1 MDHTRDPF
9 EHFGTF
15 PNEIDPDSQAMLENA
30 VAGIPFQENV
40 FYVRKPELGHTDRDG
55 DGLSDEHELNLKVLG
70 FNPFLNSE
78 KEMRQFREGP
88 LGLEKQTGGLRVTL
102 PGLPVIQ
109 EEFSESHTYPLSL
122 QRSFNLAIWEDVP
135 GRPRLGEAGFLE
147 WMDPHGTP
155 LDKVFYRVA
164 IEP

>member
-15 PNEIDPDSQAMLENA
+15 PNGIDPDSLASLESA
-30 VAGIPFQENV
+30 VAAIPFQENV

-55 DGLSDEHELNLKVLG
+55 DGLSDERELDLKLLG
-70 FNPFLNSE
+70 FNPFLDNQ
-78 KEMRQFREGP
+78 KEIKKFREGP
-88 LGLEKQTGGLRVTL
+88 LGLEKQTEGLRVTL

-109 EEFSESHTYPLSL
+109 EEFSEAHIYPLSL
-122 QRSFNLAIWEDVP
+122 QRSFNLATWEDLP
-135 GRPRLGEAGFLE
+135 GHPRLGDTGLLG
-147 WMDPHGTP
+147 WMDRSRNQI
-155 LDKVFYRVA
+155 DKVFYRVA